1 MEKIEE
7 MVETSPGNFKQPVKM
22 KYFIGNK
29 SNVKLSSKEALIYGK
44 YLTGMGYDKVQFLL
58 TIVDDETCNFDV
70 YTEGVEVD
78 EQTRGRLLSV
88 ISEKTIVPTSF
99 NNEKIIKELEF
110 TFMLGEKEI
119 PVFLAVEEQKPI
131 DKLNSILSE
140 EIEVNEDQLSKLNL
154 LFGDDFIEEE
164 TSTEQLVEET
174 EVDSIVEEVQ
184 IVDVEVKSDNSLTS
198 VFDKMKQQKIDELT
212 IDLQEVKQNLFNT
225 EMEIVTKQSHKSK
238 LLEKL
243 SLLETRIEGLV
254 GKKEPNGY
262 YFFVSESINDTHKL
276 DEETLEFIKKKVSKV
291 KSINVDAFMSLF
303 TDSEYKIY
311 FGKKNEDGTFEVVDN
326 LVLDD
331 DINELL
337 KFISMEDNN
346 FLYRGDFTWHQ
357 IVDKLNKLGFSQDV
371 EFDNLLK
378 EKQ

>member
-7 MVETSPGNFKQPVKM
+7 MVETTPGNFKQPVKM

-29 SNVKLSSKEALIYGK
+29 SNVKISSKEALIYGK
-44 YLTGMGYDKVQFLL
+44 YLTGMGYEKVQFLL

-70 YTEGVEVD
+70 FTEGVEVD

-140 EIEVNEDQLSKLNL
+140 EIQVNENQLNKLSL

-164 TSTEQLVEET
+164 TFENHLTEEV
-174 EVDSIVEEVQ
+174 EVDNIVEKEQ
-184 IVDVEVKSDNSLTS
+184 IVEVKSDNSLTG

-212 IDLQEVKQNLFNT
+212 IDLEEVKQNLFNT

-262 YFFVSESINDTHKL
+262 YFFVSESINDVHKL

-303 TDSEYKIY
+303 TDGEYNIY
-311 FGKKNEDGTFEVVDN
+311 FGKKNEDGNFDVVDN

-331 DINELL
+331 DLKELL
-337 KFISMEDNN
+337 KFISMEENK
-346 FLYRGDFTWHQ
+346 FLYRGDFNWHQ
-357 IVDKLNKLGFSQDV
+357 IVDKLNKLGFSQDS
-371 EFDNLLK
+371 EFDNLFK
-378 EKQ
+378 EKK

>member
-1 MEKIEE
+1 MENIEE
-7 MVETSPGNFKQPVKM
+7 MVETKPGNFKQPVKM
-22 KYFIGNK
+22 KYFIGNR

-44 YLTGMGYDKVQFLL
+44 YLTGMGYEKVQFLL
-58 TIVDDETCNFDV
+58 TIIDDETCNFDV
-70 YTEGVEVD
+70 HTEGVEVD

-140 EIEVNEDQLSKLNL
+140 EIEVSEDQLSKLSL
-154 LFGDDFIEEE
+154 LFGDDFIDEE
-164 TSTEQLVEET
+164 TFEDQLIEEV
-174 EVDSIVEEVQ
+174 EVDNIIEEVE
-184 IVDVEVKSDNSLTS
+184 VVEVKPDNSLTT

-212 IDLQEVKQNLFNT
+212 IDLQEVKQNLFST
-225 EMEIVTKQSHKSK
+225 EMEIVTKQSHKNK
-238 LLEKL
+238 LMEKL
-243 SLLETRIEGLV
+243 SLLETRIESLV

-262 YFFVSESINDTHKL
+262 YFFVSESTNDVHKL
-276 DEETLEFIKKKVSKV
+276 DEETLDFIKKKVSKV
-291 KSINVDAFMSLF
+291 KSINMDAFMSLF
-303 TDSEYKIY
+303 TDGEYKIY
-311 FGKKNEDGTFEVVDN
+311 FGKKNEDGIFEVVDN

-331 DINELL
+331 DIKELL

-346 FLYRGDFTWHQ
+346 FFYQGDFTWHQ
-357 IVDKLNKLGFSQDV
+357 IVDKLNKLGFSQDA
-371 EFDNLLK
+371 EFDNLFK